1 MAWYILIIELL
12 RVFKATSQKLDKCLH
27 LCFQRKLG
35 EVSEDDWL
43 SIPEVGDY
51 RNKKQRNPRTE
62 KWVDYYRIH
71 HRKLCITFCWWLQC
85 SFHSIYKG
93 FFCWQFSCRFT
104 PVPDSVLHSALI
116 SGEKI
121 TTLDSRQQVVESV
134 KPNQIVFAA
143 AAYLFYVIGVKT
155 FMWK

>member
-1 MAWYILIIELL
+1 MVKCEFFWLHFHFREKRFKEEIEQYRQERPKIQQQFSDLKVLVFGVVFLSMMAWYILIIELL

-62 KWVDYYRIH
+62 K
-71 HRKLCITFCWWLQC
+71 
-85 SFHSIYKG
+85 
-93 FFCWQFSCRFT
+93 
-104 PVPDSVLHSALI
+104 
-116 SGEKI
+116 
-121 TTLDSRQQVVESV
+121 
-134 KPNQIVFAA
+134 
-143 AAYLFYVIGVKT
+143 
-155 FMWK
+155 